1 MEKLLGSRPI
11 LTILM
16 IVGSSPLYLYLISV
30 NFFLALA
37 INRFVTLFFVLSLIL
52 LLTGLTILIC
62 IKNIERVGFK
72 KVDILRLVI
81 PYYGVYFAY
90 FLAKRFTM
98 DETQLAANP
107 VDISSSNRQGN
118 GLSF

>member
-1 MEKLLGSRPI
+1 MDMLLRSRPI

-16 IVGSSPLYLYLISV
+16 ILGSSPLFLYMISV
-30 NFFLALA
+30 NLFLARGANL
-37 INRFVTLFFVLSLIL
+37 FVTLFFVLSLIL

-81 PYYGVYFAY
+81 PYYGIYFAY

-107 VDISSSNRQGN
+107 GDISSSNRQGN
-118 GLSF
+118 GLAF

>member
-1 MEKLLGSRPI
+1 MEKLLRSRPI

-16 IVGSSPLYLYLISV
+16 IAGSSPLFLYMISV
-30 NFFLALA
+30 NLFLAFA
-37 INRFVTLFFVLSLIL
+37 INVSVTLFFVLSLIL

-62 IKNIERVGFK
+62 IKHIERVGFK

-98 DETQLAANP
+98 DENQLAANP
-107 VDISSSNRQGN
+107 GDISPSNTQGN